1 MTTLLKNFLQKLRDR
16 QTYRNTYNEL
26 AKLTDRELNDIGI
39 GRGDIKRVAM
49 GDPEYKLVK
58 DYGPNDNLKGWV

>member
-1 MTTLLKNFLQKLRDR
+1 MTNPLKNFLQKLRDR

-26 AKLTDRELNDIGI
+26 SSLTDYELNDIGI
-39 GRGDIKRVAM
+39 NRGDIKRVAM

>member
-1 MTTLLKNFLQKLRDR
+1 MTNLLKNFLQKLRKSR
-16 QTYRNTYNEL
+16 SQRNTFNEL
-26 AKLTDRELNDIGI
+26 SRLSDKELHDIGI
-39 GRGDIKRVAM
+39 GRGDIIRVAI